1 MMRSSLFRLSIVV
14 AALGLVL
21 ASLTAGAQQKPSNRG
36 RKYKSPPPT
45 ARIEVTVVRDVNG
58 KPIENAAVIFH
69 PVKGEKEKGN
79 MELKTNEDGKAII
92 DVLPIGDTVRMQI
105 IAKGFQTY
113 GDDFVIDKAQ
123 VAIDIRMKRP
133 GEQYS
138 IYKPHSDKKETG
150 RDGRFIA
157 YDDSTVLD
165 TKTNLMWAAQ
175 AGGEDVT
182 MHGAKAFVDN
192 YQAGGYTD
200 WRMPTQNEM
209 LGLYDPGKSSSL
221 VNGGGKPLHVATELI
236 EVVDDCYHA
245 DPAPGAASVGLMGI
259 PIFCFKDGKG
269 AIAIGELFKVLPV
282 RTAAPMAQ
290 SHSAAD
296 AKP

>member
-1 MMRSSLFRLSIVV
+1 
-14 AALGLVL
+14 
-21 ASLTAGAQQKPSNRG
+21 
-36 RKYKSPPPT
+36 
-45 ARIEVTVVRDVNG
+45 
-58 KPIENAAVIFH
+58 
-69 PVKGEKEKGN
+69 
-79 MELKTNEDGKAII
+79 
-92 DVLPIGDTVRMQI
+92 
-105 IAKGFQTY
+105 
-113 GDDFVIDKAQ
+113 
-123 VAIDIRMKRP
+123 
-133 GEQYS
+133 
-138 IYKPHSDKKETG
+138 
-150 RDGRFIA
+150 
-157 YDDSTVLD
+157 
-165 TKTNLMWAAQ
+165 
-175 AGGEDVT
+175 
-182 MHGAKAFVDN
+182 
-192 YQAGGYTD
+192 
-200 WRMPTQNEM
+200 MPTQNEM